1 MKLPLT
7 AVRPALVN
15 RLYRAAFRSGHG
27 RKQGGIRQG
36 LARPLFYLVESLRL
50 PREAKLEIDL
60 PVRGVAKTLR
70 LNAYNRQFNPLYFAQ
85 YADGYEVTV
94 ARSLDALLPDDGV
107 MLDIGSNWGYFPLL
121 FASRESFR
129 GKILAFEPVPS
140 TYADLTD
147 LVAQAGLGEWI
158 ETHQA
163 AIGNADGSVTMSV
176 PRHSGLARIDPNGQ
190 GTSVPLQRLDS
201 LALDRLDVVKIDV
214 EGHELS
220 VFQGATETLRRL
232 GPALV
237 FESGVGA
244 RQKAQPPIEYLE
256 SIGYRLHRPEIEEGR
271 LVFHPFRAADRPGM
285 RKYFNIVACPADREL
300 P

>member
-7 AVRPALVN
+7 DVRPALVN

-27 RKQGGIRQG
+27 RQSGGLRQG
-36 LARPLFYLVESLRL
+36 LARPLFYLLESLRL
-50 PREAKLEIDL
+50 PRDARLEIDL

-94 ARSLDALLPDDGV
+94 ARSLAALLPDDGV

-121 FASRESFR
+121 LASRESFHGR
-129 GKILAFEPVPS
+129 ILAFEPVPS

-163 AIGNADGSVTMSV
+163 AIGNTDGTVTMSV
-176 PRHSGLARIDPNGQ
+176 PRHSGLARIDPRGQ
-190 GTSVPLQRLDS
+190 GTTVPLQRLDS

-214 EGHELS
+214 EGHELA
-220 VFQGATETLRRL
+220 VFEGAVETLRRL

-256 SIGYRLHRPEIEEGR
+256 SIGYRLHRPEIEGDR
-271 LVFHPFRAADRPGM
+271 LLFHPFRAADRPGM
-285 RKYFNIVACPADREL
+285 QKYFNIVASPEGRAL